1 MDINLVSSPPM
12 AHAKADVGQT
22 LGSIT
27 AKDVELKRNE
37 QAQTQTQANTITPS
51 PDSEGVNQ
59 EPDAE
64 KLNEVATELTDMM
77 SMMRKGL
84 AFKVDD
90 QSGRPIVTVLDRD
103 TGDIIRQM
111 PTEEALALA
120 EKLSEVT
127 GLLMKTE
134 A

>member
-1 MDINLVSSPPM
+1 MDISIASSSTM
-12 AHAKADVGQT
+12 VQNKVDM
-22 LGSIT
+22 
-27 AKDVELKRNE
+27 
-37 QAQTQTQANTITPS
+37 AQTPLKASVNSVEKKEGSVVSGIDQTIEQKQAEN
-51 PDSEGVNQ
+51 DQ
-59 EPDAE
+59 EPS
-64 KLNEVATELTDMM
+64 KLVQVATELSDMM

-84 AFKVDD
+84 AFKADES
-90 QSGRPIVTVLDRD
+90 SGQAVVTVLDRD

-111 PTEEALALA
+111 PSEEALALA

>member
-1 MDINLVSSPPM
+1 MDISIASSSTM
-12 AHAKADVGQT
+12 VQNKVDM
-22 LGSIT
+22 
-27 AKDVELKRNE
+27 
-37 QAQTQTQANTITPS
+37 AQTPLKASVNSVEKKEGSVVSGIDQTIEQKQAEN
-51 PDSEGVNQ
+51 DQ
-59 EPDAE
+59 EPS
-64 KLNEVATELTDMM
+64 KLVQVATELSDMM

-84 AFKVDD
+84 AFKVDES
-90 QSGRPIVTVLDRD
+90 SGQAVVTVLDRD

-111 PTEEALALA
+111 PSEEALALA